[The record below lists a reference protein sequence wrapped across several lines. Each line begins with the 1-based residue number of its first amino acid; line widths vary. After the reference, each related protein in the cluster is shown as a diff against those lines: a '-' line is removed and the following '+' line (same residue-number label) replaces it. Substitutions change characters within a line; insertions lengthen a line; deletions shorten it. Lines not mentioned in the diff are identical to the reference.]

1 MADITSTIASE
12 TLTILGGPATV
23 QVSLDVGPK
32 GDRGNIFFYGQG
44 KPTVVSLPQTAKV
57 YDMYVNLLQSD
68 DEYKMVYQYI
78 YAPGGPR
85 WTQVFK
91 LEPDVFRKQLVS
103 QNFDN
108 GESWVYIPIFQ
119 VLGDSDGRS
128 VSAQNFH
135 IQCTF
140 KSTNPVASSV
150 MVSEVT
156 LDVNNMLALPIL
168 IKAAEFDGDSWSKVD
183 GEKDVYLTISVI

>member
-91 LEPDVFRKQLVS
+91 LEPDVFRKQLIG

-108 GESWVYIPIFQ
+108 GESWVYIPIVQ
-119 VLGDSDGRS
+119 VLGDSDGRA
-128 VSAQNFH
+128 VNAQNFH

-140 KSTNPVASSV
+140 KSTNPIASSV

-156 LDVNNMLALPIL
+156 LDINNMLALPIL

>member
-1 MADITSTIASE
+1 MADITSTISSE
-12 TLTILGGPATV
+12 TLTILGGPSTV

-32 GDRGNIFFYGQG
+32 GDRGNMFFYGQG

-68 DEYKMVYQYI
+68 NEYKMVYQYI

-85 WTQVFK
+85 WTSVFK
-91 LEPDVFRKQLVS
+91 LEPDVFRKQLIA
-103 QNFDN
+103 QDFTD
-108 GESWVYIPIFQ
+108 GQTWVYIPISQ
-119 VLGDSDGRS
+119 ILGDSDGRS
-128 VSAQNFH
+128 ISAQNFH
-135 IQCTF
+135 VQCTF

-150 MVSEVT
+150 TVSEVT
-156 LDVNNMLALPIL
+156 LDVNNMLALPIS
-168 IKAAEFDGDSWSKVD
+168 IKAAEFDGDSWSQVD